1 MTDPELIEIIRG
13 MLTPGLEVSIGT
25 VKAAVITDDRARVA
39 GVVAALVAEGEI
51 VQVKRDRY
59 QLA

>member
-1 MTDPELIEIIRG
+1 MTDPELIDIIRG

-25 VKAAVITDDRARVA
+25 LKAAVITDDRARVDS
-39 GVVAALVAEGEI
+39 VVAALLAEGEV
-51 VQVKRDRY
+51 VQIKRDRY

>member
-1 MTDPELIEIIRG
+1 MTDPELITIIRG

-25 VKAAVITDDRARVA
+25 LKAAVITDDRARVDS
-39 GVVAALVAEGEI
+39 VVAALLAEGEV